1 MTGELSWGV
10 GKVSDLELVSD
21 KPSSSVH
28 ELAGIIAVLG
38 LGRRVGRCKTFYVAK
53 LRMLI
58 WKMGSTH
65 RKVSLTVQVVF
76 NLVRCAVSIGTSR
89 WSATFHKQSET
100 HQISGLASVSL
111 CNQVQRR
118 WNRNTIGVGGAGIR
132 AANQL
137 IIRTKRPHAKVKNWW
152 GLKPPHPPVPPPL
165 TRWIYNIPT
174 FPGSPALQQKPHRRE
189 PGNEVNH
196 TTL

>member
-1 MTGELSWGV
+1 MTGELSWGI
-10 GKVSDLELVSD
+10 GKVSNLELVSD

-76 NLVRCAVSIGTSR
+76 NSVRCAVSGSIGTSR
-89 WSATFHKQSET
+89 WSATFHKQSGT
-100 HQISGLASVSL
+100 HQISGLASLSL

-118 WNRNTIGVGGAGIR
+118 RNRNTIGVGGGGAGMR

-137 IIRTKRPHAKVKNWW
+137 IICTKRPHTKVKNWW

-165 TRWIYNIPT
+165 TRCI
-174 FPGSPALQQKPHRRE
+174 
-189 PGNEVNH
+189 
-196 TTL
+196 